1 MEVETEEGEWILD
14 SNCTYHLTSKNSW
27 FVAQIKRCDLV
38 YMGINNQCEIIGRGW
53 VLLRLTNKNEVLLRD
68 VRHVPKLKGNLIS
81 LGMLN
86 DQECTFIGEKGTL
99 KIEKEG
105 RTILIGKKSD
115 DLYVLKRVV

>member
-1 MEVETEEGEWILD
+1 M
-14 SNCTYHLTSKNSW
+14 
-27 FVAQIKRCDLV
+27 
-38 YMGINNQCEIIGRGW
+38 
-53 VLLRLTNKNEVLLRD
+53 LLRD